1 MAAQPQEGETQPGA
15 ACMPQAHRPQR
26 PPPEAA
32 LLQLQG
38 QCIPFGSVSCPR
50 TERRPTSS
58 VLGGSSWS
66 RCLFTAQRL
75 PFPPGRRA
83 APRGTNPSQSTE
95 GFLQGASPSPAG
107 RHMGDRE
114 GLGPLF
120 LPSTRFSPQPAH
132 CPPCRP
138 QWEHAAHHLTTSCLR
153 WSLRPQSRK
162 WGAGGGGGEGEAL
175 AGGGRGC
182 ARPCTWAEHLEK
194 GLLAPAR
201 LLPLGCPPKLSSSWG

>member
-1 MAAQPQEGETQPGA
+1 
-15 ACMPQAHRPQR
+15 MPRTNRPQR
-26 PPPEAA
+26 PSPEAA

-38 QCIPFGSVSCPR
+38 QCIPFGSVSCPH

-66 RCLFTAQRL
+66 RCPFKAQRP

-83 APRGTNPSQSTE
+83 VPRGTNPSQSTE

-114 GLGPLF
+114 GPSLLL

-162 WGAGGGGGEGEAL
+162 WGAR
-175 AGGGRGC
+175 GGGRRRREGAEVVQGPALGLNIWRRGC
-182 ARPCTWAEHLEK
+182 WLQPVSSLWAALQNSLQVGDK
-194 GLLAPAR
+194 TP
-201 LLPLGCPPKLSSSWG
+201 